1 LLKTAVQRGLLQTLA
16 AGAVDRA
23 ETALGTPW
31 PPAVRRC
38 LLQGGADIWN
48 LFGMSMQHCTQ
59 ACATPGGWLWNDG
72 PARFD
77 SVELAKET
85 AMLRGGD
92 PTATVFQGAVL
103 LGDVPGPVV
112 GQIAVLVLTGLQR
125 GEVWVLSAGAAT
137 EPDTGTDTDAE
148 PVLIAPLALSALK
161 DVVPPMDTSLTSIVA
176 YACTQRMHEQE
187 LQQELELK
195 LKLEQRLRPGLGQE
209 DHVQD
214 AVSLDPL
221 EGLEADDAD
230 CDDSGVPFAHPG
242 VRATDAVF
250 EPLSFWAGGPC
261 AAIADHEASVA
272 PEFCLPCNPSRPC
285 DGVLVSGLPACG
297 DSFWDTVCALDI
309 GLVVTL
315 LPLPLTWVGPA
326 ASLPGQPT
334 PTLPESYVP
343 HDPHLRLDAA
353 VADEEVTDDEIRAV
367 QYAINFRV
375 DRGVPTTASD
385 VLQRRDPL
393 RFAKALRAAATV
405 RGVVFLHLPT
415 PDGHVLHTAHAAAVV
430 QAAQDAWLRGTRVW
444 VHCWAGVYRSYLT
457 ALLIMQRCKPRNTH
471 LPLLDPCRVEA
482 SLFSHLSRSQTQT
495 QRQTRAATRTAVRW
509 AHLDAIEAAA
519 ARHCRCTPEKH
530 YTWLVLGHPRLAH
543 MTYCLQDVTAAEA
556 IVAHARTW
564 VAALDA
570 EAFARLRIAYDL
582 SDLEGPC
589 SGVWA
594 WLRDAVTTTLANL
607 GWDR

>member
-1 LLKTAVQRGLLQTLA
+1 
-16 AGAVDRA
+16 
-23 ETALGTPW
+23 
-31 PPAVRRC
+31 
-38 LLQGGADIWN
+38 
-48 LFGMSMQHCTQ
+48 
-59 ACATPGGWLWNDG
+59 
-72 PARFD
+72 
-77 SVELAKET
+77 
-85 AMLRGGD
+85 
-92 PTATVFQGAVL
+92 
-103 LGDVPGPVV
+103 
-112 GQIAVLVLTGLQR
+112 
-125 GEVWVLSAGAAT
+125 VWVLSDPNGAAAH
-137 EPDTGTDTDAE
+137 TDRVGHE
-148 PVLIAPLALSALK
+148 QVLIAPLAHSALSGIVP
-161 DVVPPMDTSLTSIVA
+161 DVGTSLCSIVA
-176 YACTQRMHEQE
+176 YACLQRMHEQE
-187 LQQELELK
+187 QEAEAEAK
-195 LKLEQRLRPGLGQE
+195 TEAEGS
-209 DHVQD
+209 D
-214 AVSLDPL
+214 DPS
-221 EGLEADDAD
+221 GNVTP
-230 CDDSGVPFAHPG
+230 GVPIAHPG
-242 VRATDAVF
+242 VCATDAVF

-261 AAIADHEASVA
+261 AAIAAHEATVA

-326 ASLPGQPT
+326 ASLPGRPS
-334 PTLPESYVP
+334 PTLPEAYLP
-343 HDPHLRLDAA
+343 HDAHLRLDAA
-353 VADEEVTDDEIRAV
+353 VGNEEVSEDEVRAV

-375 DRGVPTTASD
+375 DRLVPTAASD
-385 VLQRRDPL
+385 VIQRQDPV

-457 ALLIMQRCKPRNTH
+457 ALLIMQRCVPRNTH
-471 LPLLDPCRVEA
+471 LPLLDPRRVEA
-482 SLFSHLSRSQTQT
+482 SLFSHLSRAQTQSH
-495 QRQTRAATRTAVRW
+495 TRAATRTTVRW

-543 MTYCLQDVTAAEA
+543 MTYCLQDVGAAEA

-570 EAFARLRIAYDL
+570 EADARLRIAYDL